1 MTIVTGDLRALE
13 PNVNTQT
20 VAGLAEAKD
29 LEGRAIMNAG
39 VNWSDRYGDNWFQV
53 GMHEIGHL
61 LGLYHTDELGP
72 ITIQNDEPI
81 LAFDN
86 TPEPDFPGQ
95 YDIMHGQHIF
105 RPENKDIDLYRF
117 ELMASGL
124 FTAETFAERLPTA
137 SLLDTSVKIYKQ
149 TATGIEEIA
158 QNDDY
163 YSNDSYVALPLDAG
177 VYYIGVSASG
187 NEDYDPKIEDSGIGG
202 TSQGNYE
209 LRLNFRPG
217 ATRSITDK
225 DNPSRGST
233 RLDGDLDGI
242 AGGVYDFWF
251 RAAAPKGVAAVGQ
264 PRTIYV
270 DKSPTFGL
278 GTLASP
284 YGNLQS
290 ATADA
295 VAGDIIRVVGNGGL
309 DKKVNTV
316 GDNLAYEIGF
326 GNLPNNILSDGPE
339 LVVPK
344 LVTLMIDEGAIFKLK
359 DSRIGVGSST
369 LSKDLS
375 AGAIQVLGTPDSS
388 VIFTSFKDEKTG
400 VDTDPL
406 VTTPSS
412 GDWGGIMIRDDLDR
426 AERRFLWDEHGI
438 FLNYIN
444 HADFRFGGGNV
455 KVDGVQQIVNPISL
469 NEAAPTISYN
479 KITKS
484 SDAAISADPN
494 SFMEWNY
501 DSPRYQGDAP
511 FTSDYTRV
519 GPDIDFNTLVENTTN
534 GLFIRVTT
542 PAGTETKPQTV
553 AARWNDTDI
562 VHVLG
567 QSLLIQGTP
576 GGPVLEEELPSSQ
589 LITLTRLAGGNLAA
603 GKYNYKLV
611 WVDSNGNESL
621 ASVPTRTLTVPD
633 ASQIRL
639 QQLPPAPA
647 GFVAR
652 RLYRSEADGL
662 PTSEYRL
669 VAQLNASSTTYTDVG
684 NPGGNLLDQ
693 SGAAANLRRARLN
706 ASLVID
712 PNTIVKLEGARI
724 EVGMG
729 AQILAEGRDGQ
740 RVIFTS
746 KLDDKFGAG
755 GTFDTGNDGTVD
767 APTAGNWGGI
777 FVGPTAIAS
786 FDYAL
791 FTYGGG
797 VVPVEGSFAGFNVL
811 EIHQA
816 DARVTHSIFERNAN
830 GLGGQAPAHRF
841 GRGFNETATIFI
853 RGAQPVIVDNI
864 IRDNL
869 GAAINANVN
878 ALDFSLVSDPG
889 RSTGLVNLATD
900 VLDNQGPLIKLNR
913 LEGNA
918 INGMIVRGET
928 LTTQSVWDDT
938 DIVHV
943 VLDTIYISDFHI
955 YGGLRLE
962 SKPTESLVVKLQG
975 ATAGFTA
982 TGRPLDIDD
991 RIGGIIQVVGQPG
1004 SPVVFTSLRDDTKGA
1019 GFRSSDGLPQTDTNN
1034 DGTATTPAPS
1044 DWRSILI
1051 DQYAHDRNVEII
1063 LEAEPA
1069 DVESPGLQRHD
1080 QPGRTARQTGVERE
1094 ERRREPAIG
1103 LRGPRIPQ
1111 RPQRHR
1117 RLQFPGPCRHG
1128 NLDRFR
1134 PDSPFARHRRG
1145 THRVGRPVDR
1155 PFRRF
1160 VPRDRI
1166 RRNRL
1171 SKRIRRPTSTSCRSR
1186 RTCRGVTPTPPTRAM
1201 PACVSCCRER
1211 WGAT

>member
-1 MTIVTGDLRALE
+1 MAIRRSHELRKSRQSRRTESLREQRRGKRGLRIEALEDRRLMALGPQLIGVLPNAGSLLAEGDIRNVAPQELLFRFDENQVFADSPATLQKAFQITRSGGDGLFGDPLDGKGDDVVVTPGYVGLVTGTKNQLVLRFQDRLADDQYRLVVKGTTADALRNTSGMALNDLTNDNVDNGSDYRLNFELDLGAQIVAVVPQPIRRVTDGTLVTLVQDRNKIVVYFNDDDLSAASAQNPAFYQLMLTRDTVSNQDDATFRPQTVQYDAATDRAVLTFAQNIDDLAGPTKSGTFRLRIGTDEAIPAIPVVLTPQAEPGSSFGTAENISASFNTPQAVSVKLSEQIISTYFPLDFPGAVDEPGNRSIPVQGPYVPHHDVLAATQYDADLLAKDTLTGGITTAYYNFQDFYGFDPEGNTLHNQITEAQKQRTREIFELYGQYLGIDFIETAALGMTIVTGDLRALE

-29 LEGRAIMNAG
+29 LEGRAIMNAA

-86 TPEPDFPGQ
+86 TLEPDFPGQ

-117 ELMASGL
+117 ELKASGL

-187 NEDYDPKIEDSGIGG
+187 NEDYDPKIEDSGLGG

-217 ATRSITDK
+217 AASSITDK
-225 DNPSRGST
+225 DNPSLGST

-270 DKSPTFGL
+270 DKSPISGL

-406 VTTPSS
+406 VTTPSA

-438 FLNYIN
+438 FLNYVN
-444 HADFRFGGGNV
+444 HADFRYGGGSV

-469 NEAAPTISYN
+469 NEAAPTISFN

-501 DSPRYQGDAP
+501 DSPRYQADAP

-542 PAGTETKPQTV
+542 PGGDRDE
-553 AARWNDTDI
+553 AADR
-562 VHVLG
+562 
-567 QSLLIQGTP
+567 
-576 GGPVLEEELPSSQ
+576 
-589 LITLTRLAGGNLAA
+589 
-603 GKYNYKLV
+603 
-611 WVDSNGNESL
+611 
-621 ASVPTRTLTVPD
+621 
-633 ASQIRL
+633 
-639 QQLPPAPA
+639 
-647 GFVAR
+647 
-652 RLYRSEADGL
+652 
-662 PTSEYRL
+662 
-669 VAQLNASSTTYTDVG
+669 
-684 NPGGNLLDQ
+684 
-693 SGAAANLRRARLN
+693 
-706 ASLVID
+706 
-712 PNTIVKLEGARI
+712 
-724 EVGMG
+724 
-729 AQILAEGRDGQ
+729 
-740 RVIFTS
+740 
-746 KLDDKFGAG
+746 
-755 GTFDTGNDGTVD
+755 
-767 APTAGNWGGI
+767 
-777 FVGPTAIAS
+777 
-786 FDYAL
+786 
-791 FTYGGG
+791 
-797 VVPVEGSFAGFNVL
+797 
-811 EIHQA
+811 
-816 DARVTHSIFERNAN
+816 
-830 GLGGQAPAHRF
+830 
-841 GRGFNETATIFI
+841 
-853 RGAQPVIVDNI
+853 
-864 IRDNL
+864 
-869 GAAINANVN
+869 
-878 ALDFSLVSDPG
+878 
-889 RSTGLVNLATD
+889 
-900 VLDNQGPLIKLNR
+900 
-913 LEGNA
+913 
-918 INGMIVRGET
+918 
-928 LTTQSVWDDT
+928 
-938 DIVHV
+938 
-943 VLDTIYISDFHI
+943 
-955 YGGLRLE
+955 
-962 SKPTESLVVKLQG
+962 
-975 ATAGFTA
+975 
-982 TGRPLDIDD
+982 GRPL
-991 RIGGIIQVVGQPG
+991 
-1004 SPVVFTSLRDDTKGA
+1004 
-1019 GFRSSDGLPQTDTNN
+1019 
-1034 DGTATTPAPS
+1034 
-1044 DWRSILI
+1044 
-1051 DQYAHDRNVEII
+1051 E
-1063 LEAEPA
+1063 
-1069 DVESPGLQRHD
+1069 
-1080 QPGRTARQTGVERE
+1080 
-1094 ERRREPAIG
+1094 
-1103 LRGPRIPQ
+1103 
-1111 RPQRHR
+1111 
-1117 RLQFPGPCRHG
+1117 
-1128 NLDRFR
+1128 
-1134 PDSPFARHRRG
+1134 
-1145 THRVGRPVDR
+1145 
-1155 PFRRF
+1155 
-1160 VPRDRI
+1160 
-1166 RRNRL
+1166 
-1171 SKRIRRPTSTSCRSR
+1171 
-1186 RTCRGVTPTPPTRAM
+1186 
-1201 PACVSCCRER
+1201 
-1211 WGAT
+1211 